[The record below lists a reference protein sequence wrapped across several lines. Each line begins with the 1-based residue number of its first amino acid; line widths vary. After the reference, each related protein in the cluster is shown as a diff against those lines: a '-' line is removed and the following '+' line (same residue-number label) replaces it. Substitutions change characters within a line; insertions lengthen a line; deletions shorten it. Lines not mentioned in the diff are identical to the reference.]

1 MFPWARGEQS
11 FCPHGVSSLVWRNP
25 NLLAKRDLFSLGCVL
40 LQILGWR
47 RIPTGT
53 LSLCNSSLLVKFKL
67 MVGNH
72 GDDSNSW
79 LVIMEMMTPSRDWMK
94 NRISFGATTTI
105 NGSGCLECWVE
116 GSPEAEAWFRGKGCH
131 DRLVM
136 SAINRNGAPHA
147 GCAFSL
153 LS

>member
-1 MFPWARGEQS
+1 MFPWAQGEQS

-40 LQILGWR
+40 LQILGWK

-72 GDDSNSW
+72 GDDDSFTW
-79 LVIMEMMTPSRDWMK
+79 LNEKPDFIWGNNYHQREWLPGVLGRGQPWGWGLVQGERMPWQISDVCHKQERGTACWLCFFSSVLV
-94 NRISFGATTTI
+94 NR
-105 NGSGCLECWVE
+105 
-116 GSPEAEAWFRGKGCH
+116 RK
-131 DRLVM
+131 
-136 SAINRNGAPHA
+136 APP
-147 GCAFSL
+147 L
-153 LS
+153 